1 MVTSPQSFVKTFF
14 EGKSVYYIPLLDIL
28 SVHFHINANSEWSCC
43 KDPRICLALL
53 NLMFPNLFAQG
64 TYVKICLLLSH
75 CSSEEPSWKSGF
87 RRAKSELQNG
97 KSVKLGVIRWMF

>member
-43 KDPRICLALL
+43 KDPRIDRQTPVQLW
-53 NLMFPNLFAQG
+53 
-64 TYVKICLLLSH
+64 H
-75 CSSEEPSWKSGF
+75 SS
-87 RRAKSELQNG
+87 AIIQNKNIDWGG
-97 KSVKLGVIRWMF
+97 K